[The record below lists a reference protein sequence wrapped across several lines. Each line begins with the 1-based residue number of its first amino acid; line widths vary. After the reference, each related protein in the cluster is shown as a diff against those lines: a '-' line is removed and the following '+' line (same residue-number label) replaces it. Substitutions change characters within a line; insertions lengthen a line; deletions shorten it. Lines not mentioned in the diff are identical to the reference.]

1 MIAKVRTQY
10 NFNDVTSVEDR
21 RTKPIGESCTTPDMS
36 CSIKEILKKFVS
48 GVDPGVIRHGTFEK
62 NPDIDAPT
70 NLVNFDPTDAMTKYE
85 KDCL

>member
-1 MIAKVRTQY
+1 
-10 NFNDVTSVEDR
+10 
-21 RTKPIGESCTTPDMS
+21 MS